1 MRPQFHSGKT
11 RTIWLTAVTI
21 WLFDYTTKTWA
32 LSNFSSDPQPVIG
45 TLLQFTLL
53 KNSGAAFSFASGFTL
68 IFSLL
73 AIAVVATIIRFAGRI
88 TSRGWLTCA
97 GLLLGGVLGNL
108 TDRAFREP
116 GFFLGH
122 VIDWIQIPNWP
133 VFNIADMSVVSAAI
147 LITFLSWKNVP
158 FAKGKGDL

>member
-1 MRPQFHSGKT
+1 MRPKFYSGKT
-11 RTIWLTAVTI
+11 RSIWLIALTIWLI
-21 WLFDYTTKTWA
+21 DYATKTWA
-32 LSNFSSDPQPVIG
+32 LSNFSSDPQRVIG
-45 TLLQFTLL
+45 TFLQFTLL

-73 AIAVVATIIRFAGRI
+73 AVAVVATIIRFAGRI
-88 TSRGWLTCA
+88 SSRGWLICA

-108 TDRAFREP
+108 TDRVFREP

-133 VFNIADMSVVSAAI
+133 IFNIADIAISTAALLAFI
-147 LITFLSWKNVP
+147 QTMRNVP
-158 FAKGKGDL
+158 PITQVQ

>member
-1 MRPQFHSGKT
+1 VRPQFSPGQT
-11 RTIWLTAVTI
+11 GTIWLTAWTI
-21 WLFDYTTKTWA
+21 WLFDYATKTWA

-45 TLLQFTLL
+45 TLLHFTLI

-68 IFSLL
+68 AFSLL
-73 AIAVVATIIRFAGRI
+73 AVAVIATIVRYAARI

-108 TDRAFREP
+108 TDRIFREP

-133 VFNIADMSVVSAAI
+133 VFNIADIAISTAALLAFIQTMRSVPP
-147 LITFLSWKNVP
+147 ITQVQ
-158 FAKGKGDL
+158 

>member
-1 MRPQFHSGKT
+1 VRPQFNSGKT

-21 WLFDYTTKTWA
+21 WLFDFATKTWA

-45 TLLQFTLL
+45 TFLQFTLL

-73 AIAVVATIIRFAGRI
+73 AVAVVATIIRFAGRI

-133 VFNIADMSVVSAAI
+133 IFNIADIAISTAALLAFI
-147 LITFLSWKNVP
+147 QTMRNVP
-158 FAKGKGDL
+158 PITQVQ

>member
-1 MRPQFHSGKT
+1 MRPQFSPGKT
-11 RTIWLTAVTI
+11 RTIWLTAWTI
-21 WLFDYTTKTWA
+21 WLFDYATKTWA

-53 KNSGAAFSFASGFTL
+53 KNSGAAFSVASGFTL

-73 AIAVVATIIRFAGRI
+73 AVAVIATIVKYATRI

-108 TDRAFREP
+108 TDRIFREP

-133 VFNIADMSVVSAAI
+133 VFNIADIAISTAALLAFI
-147 LITFLSWKNVP
+147 QTMRNVP
-158 FAKGKGDL
+158 PITQVQ

>member
-1 MRPQFHSGKT
+1 MRPQFSPGKT
-11 RTIWLTAVTI
+11 RTIWLTAWTI
-21 WLFDYTTKTWA
+21 WLFDYVTKTWA
-32 LSNFSSDPQPVIG
+32 LSNFSSDPQPIIG

-53 KNSGAAFSFASGFTL
+53 KNSGAAFSLASGFTI
-68 IFSLL
+68 IFSFL
-73 AIAVVATIIRFAGRI
+73 AVAVIATIVRYAARI

-108 TDRAFREP
+108 TDRMFREP

-133 VFNIADMSVVSAAI
+133 VFNIADIAISTAALLAFI
-147 LITFLSWKNVP
+147 QTMRNVHPITQVQ
-158 FAKGKGDL
+158 

>member
-1 MRPQFHSGKT
+1 MRPQFKSGKT
-11 RTIWLTAVTI
+11 RTIWLIAFTI

-53 KNSGAAFSFASGFTL
+53 KNSGAAFSFASGFTV

-73 AIAVVATIIRFAGRI
+73 AVAVVATIIRFAGRI
-88 TSRGWLTCA
+88 SSRGWLTCA

-108 TDRAFREP
+108 TDRVFREP
-116 GFFLGH
+116 GFFLGY

-133 VFNIADMSVVSAAI
+133 IFNIADIAISSAA
-147 LITFLSWKNVP
+147 FLAFIQTMRNVP
-158 FAKGKGDL
+158 PITQVQ

>member
-1 MRPQFHSGKT
+1 VRPQFKSGKT
-11 RTIWLTAVTI
+11 RTIWLIAFTI
-21 WLFDYTTKTWA
+21 WLFDFATKTWA

-73 AIAVVATIIRFAGRI
+73 AVAVVATIIRFAGRI

-108 TDRAFREP
+108 TDRVFREP

-133 VFNIADMSVVSAAI
+133 IFNIADIAISTAALLAFI
-147 LITFLSWKNVP
+147 QTMRNVP
-158 FAKGKGDL
+158 PITQVQ

>member
-1 MRPQFHSGKT
+1 MRPQFKSGKT
-11 RTIWLTAVTI
+11 RTIWLIAFTI
-21 WLFDYTTKTWA
+21 WLFDLATKTWA

-53 KNSGAAFSFASGFTL
+53 KNSGAAFSFASGFTV

-73 AIAVVATIIRFAGRI
+73 AVAVVATIIRFAGRI
-88 TSRGWLTCA
+88 SSRGWLTCA

-108 TDRAFREP
+108 TDRVFREP
-116 GFFLGH
+116 GFFHGH

-133 VFNIADMSVVSAAI
+133 IFNIADIAISTAA
-147 LITFLSWKNVP
+147 FLAFIQTMRNVP
-158 FAKGKGDL
+158 PITQVQ

>member
-1 MRPQFHSGKT
+1 VRPQSKSGKT
-11 RTIWLTAVTI
+11 RTIWLIAFTI
-21 WLFDYTTKTWA
+21 WLFDFATKTWA

-53 KNSGAAFSFASGFTL
+53 KNSGAAFSFASGFTV

-133 VFNIADMSVVSAAI
+133 IFNIADIAISTAALLAFI
-147 LITFLSWKNVP
+147 QTMRNVP
-158 FAKGKGDL
+158 PITQVQ

>member
-1 MRPQFHSGKT
+1 MRPQFSPGKT
-11 RTIWLTAVTI
+11 RTIWLTAWTI
-21 WLFDYTTKTWA
+21 WLFDYATKTWA
-32 LSNFSSDPQPVIG
+32 LSNFSSDPQPVVG

-53 KNSGAAFSFASGFTL
+53 KNSGAAFSLAGGFTI

-73 AIAVVATIIRFAGRI
+73 AVAVIATIVRYAARI

-108 TDRAFREP
+108 TDRIFREP

-133 VFNIADMSVVSAAI
+133 VFNIADIAISTAALLAFI
-147 LITFLSWKNVP
+147 QTMRNVP
-158 FAKGKGDL
+158 PITQVQ

>member
-1 MRPQFHSGKT
+1 VRPQFNSGKT
-11 RTIWLTAVTI
+11 RTIWLIAFTI
-21 WLFDYTTKTWA
+21 WLFDYVTKTWA

-68 IFSLL
+68 AFSLL
-73 AIAVVATIIRFAGRI
+73 AVAVIATIVRYAARI

-108 TDRAFREP
+108 TDRIFREP

-133 VFNIADMSVVSAAI
+133 IFNIADIAISTAALLAFI
-147 LITFLSWKNVP
+147 QTMRNVP
-158 FAKGKGDL
+158 PITQVQ

>member
-1 MRPQFHSGKT
+1 VRPQFKSGKT
-11 RTIWLTAVTI
+11 RTIWLIAFTI
-21 WLFDYTTKTWA
+21 WLFDFATKTWA

-53 KNSGAAFSFASGFTL
+53 KNSGAAFSFASGFTV

-133 VFNIADMSVVSAAI
+133 IFNIADIAISSAA
-147 LITFLSWKNVP
+147 FLAFIQTMRNVP
-158 FAKGKGDL
+158 PITQVQ

>member
-1 MRPQFHSGKT
+1 MRPQFSPGKT
-11 RTIWLTAVTI
+11 RTIWLTAWTI
-21 WLFDYTTKTWA
+21 WLFDYVTKTWA

-53 KNSGAAFSFASGFTL
+53 KNSGAAFSLASGFTL
-68 IFSLL
+68 AFSLL
-73 AIAVVATIIRFAGRI
+73 AVAVIAIIVKYATRI

-108 TDRAFREP
+108 TDRIFREP

-133 VFNIADMSVVSAAI
+133 VFNIADIAISTAALLAFI
-147 LITFLSWKNVP
+147 QTMRNVP
-158 FAKGKGDL
+158 PITQVQ

>member
-1 MRPQFHSGKT
+1 MRPQFSPGKT
-11 RTIWLTAVTI
+11 RTIWLTAWTI
-21 WLFDYTTKTWA
+21 WLFDYVTKTWA
-32 LSNFSSDPQPVIG
+32 LSNFSSDPQPVRG

-53 KNSGAAFSFASGFTL
+53 KNSGAAFSVASGFTL

-73 AIAVVATIIRFAGRI
+73 AVAVIATIVRYAARI

-108 TDRAFREP
+108 TDRIFREP

-133 VFNIADMSVVSAAI
+133 VFNIADIAISTAALLAFI
-147 LITFLSWKNVP
+147 QTMRNVP
-158 FAKGKGDL
+158 PITQVQ